1 MCVEDCKR
9 EFGGLRH
16 TTVKTQV
23 AYTECVLGNQISKL
37 LMFDCSFSIYHK
49 AYSANPPVYTYS
61 DLI

>member
-1 MCVEDCKR
+1 
-9 EFGGLRH
+9 
-16 TTVKTQV
+16 VKTQV

-37 LMFDCSFSIYHK
+37 LMFDCSFIIYHK